1 MEIYLKEKCSDVCIK
16 CKFSQLPS
24 RPRTVTSAVVLIYD
38 APFPF
43 FFFFARGWNGAGCL
57 ERCCYFKILQSWW
70 KVAAQRWIAS
80 FVIKTLQQQ
89 THPGVL
95 IGAINKCRLVNL
107 FFLYER
113 WMSTLWWNEKPLF
126 TLFRFFFSRS
136 GAVTGLDCKYSEP
149 SAVPTSSQ
157 IVSSPQVRNII
168 VHVHAS
174 TSSSAVLDDLSRA
187 KVSQEGYV

>member
-1 MEIYLKEKCSDVCIK
+1 MLEDLVVEIYLKEKCSDVCIK

-107 FFLYER
+107 FFFFMKDGWALSDGMR
-113 WMSTLWWNEKPLF
+113 NLF
-126 TLFRFFFSRS
+126 SPCF
-136 GAVTGLDCKYSEP
+136 
-149 SAVPTSSQ
+149 
-157 IVSSPQVRNII
+157 VSSSP
-168 VHVHAS
+168 AL
-174 TSSSAVLDDLSRA
+174 AL
-187 KVSQEGYV
+187 

>member
-1 MEIYLKEKCSDVCIK
+1 MTP
-16 CKFSQLPS
+16 PS
-24 RPRTVTSAVVLIYD
+24 L
-38 APFPF
+38 

-107 FFLYER
+107 FFFFMKDGWALSDGMR
-113 WMSTLWWNEKPLF
+113 NLF
-126 TLFRFFFSRS
+126 SPCFVSSS